1 MWMYIFMIFLVL
13 ICTFLLFYHY
23 HLSKD
28 VKKIIQTTKNMR
40 AGNFNLRYRLR
51 TTRKDMLELGGEMN
65 RLADAFQAALER
77 TKFLEEERSR
87 MISNISHD
95 LRTPLA
101 SLLGYI
107 EALRNDETLTE
118 KESKNFLRIAD
129 EKGNDLLGLIQ
140 EFFEMARLEEER
152 DEIVLQKIDL
162 TELARVVMLDFYP
175 DFTKLSI
182 TPSVSIPDQPVYVN
196 ANKDYLRRVL
206 NNLISNALRYG
217 QDGKEI
223 GITVR
228 VEAEQAYVDVWDK
241 GKGISQ
247 KDLPHIFERLYTA
260 ETSRNPTLRGSG
272 LGLTIAR
279 NLIEKQGG
287 QILAESVPG
296 EKTIFSFCLRMIS

>member
-1 MWMYIFMIFLVL
+1 MWIYIFLILSVMI
-13 ICTFLLFYHY
+13 CMMLLFYHY
-23 HLSKD
+23 HLLKD
-28 VKKIIQTTKNMR
+28 VKKIIQTAKDMR
-40 AGNFNLRYRLR
+40 AGNFNLRFRLR

-65 RLADAFQAALER
+65 RLADTFQASLER

-95 LRTPLA
+95 LRTPLT

-107 EALRNDETLTE
+107 DALRNDETLTGKE
-118 KESKNFLRIAD
+118 KIDFLRIAA
-129 EKGNDLLGLIQ
+129 EKGNDLLGLIH
-140 EFFEMARLEEER
+140 EFFELARLEEEN

-162 TELARVVMLDFYP
+162 TEVARVVLLDFYP

-182 TPSVSIPDQPVYVN
+182 TPSISIPDLPVYVN
-196 ANKDYLRRVL
+196 ANKDYIQRVL

-228 VEAEQAYVDVWDK
+228 MIAELAFVDVWDK

-260 ETSRNPTLRGSG
+260 DTSRNPTLRGSG
-272 LGLTIAR
+272 LGLTIAK

-287 QILAESVPG
+287 KILVESIPG
-296 EKTIFSFCLRMIS
+296 EKTVFSFCLPMI